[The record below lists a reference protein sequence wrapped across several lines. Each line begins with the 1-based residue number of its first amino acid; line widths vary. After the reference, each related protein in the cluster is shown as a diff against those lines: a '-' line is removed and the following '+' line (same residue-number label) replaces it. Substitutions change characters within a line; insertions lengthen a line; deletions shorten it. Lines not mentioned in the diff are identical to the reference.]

1 MSIYIEYDM
10 IYIYIICIYIFIY
23 IYKYIYTY
31 ICIYIYIYIYF
42 YSGFVFIVC
51 KYWVSLSVALRII
64 PRFSLWKLLK
74 ITTYI
79 KFGNSQLIFEF
90 ERNGLPQFLD
100 KV

>member
-10 IYIYIICIYIFIY
+10 IYIYISYVYIYLYIYINIY
-23 IYKYIYTY
+23 ILIYV
-31 ICIYIYIYIYF
+31 YIYIYIYF